1 MSMLLGA
8 AALGWRAVLAPSRP
22 AVLHRSA
29 PPLML
34 AASDS
39 DAAKRALVLETA
51 RSAFLFADTD
61 ASGVLD
67 REEVSTLLQRMMIED
82 STDADDADDESNP
95 SGSTDL
101 MEEVE
106 QHGQSARLAVAQLG
120 SCASSGFAVRLWAA
134 RHSQEG
140 TATASGA
147 RSSRLQSRR
156 SHRL

>member
-1 MSMLLGA
+1 
-8 AALGWRAVLAPSRP
+8 
-22 AVLHRSA
+22 
-29 PPLML
+29 ML

-95 SGSTDL
+95 SGSADL

-120 SCASSGFAVRLWAA
+120 SCASSGFALRLWGSSALPGRD
-134 RHSQEG
+134 RHCLGCSI
-140 TATASGA
+140 
-147 RSSRLQSRR
+147 
-156 SHRL
+156 